1 MPRSRRRAGNHAGEK
16 DRRVTRGRIN
26 CSGMLV
32 RCHTL
37 RGHGVGEGGIP
48 IDNMEAC
55 TVFAS
60 ISQLKADTASM
71 IRAVCFLT
79 GRRRTMMTTRLKVAT
94 LAVAVVAVAACSKK
108 DS

>member
-1 MPRSRRRAGNHAGEK
+1 MPRSRRCAGNHAGEK

-48 IDNMEAC
+48 IGNMEAC

-60 ISQLKADTASM
+60 ISQLKVDTASM

-79 GRRRTMMTTRLKVAT
+79 REEADNDYTTIQGGNSGGRSHG
-94 LAVAVVAVAACSKK
+94 CGS
-108 DS
+108 